1 MLPREGSICTVCTS
15 KASKLSTSAGAV
27 YSWGRNNFG
36 QLGHG
41 VKNEHLSLH
50 QRLPDDL
57 ATPTVIEYFDKYKD
71 TDGSVGRR
79 LVSESLSLLSLILFS
94 LSLSRF
100 FSRAPWL
107 RLLYCAAWLRV
118 VLLAYLP
125 RLLSCLAYLRQRMLT
140 YAHVCSRMLAYGD
153 VWRRDWFS

>member
-1 MLPREGSICTVCTS
+1 MMLMTFCTS

-79 LVSESLSLLSLILFS
+79 LVSESLSLLSLSLLS
-94 LSLSRF
+94 LSL
-100 FSRAPWL
+100 FSRVSESLSLFSCAPCL
-107 RLLYCAAWLRV
+107 RLLYCPA
-118 VLLAYLP
+118 
-125 RLLSCLAYLRQRMLT
+125 
-140 YAHVCSRMLAYGD
+140 
-153 VWRRDWFS
+153 